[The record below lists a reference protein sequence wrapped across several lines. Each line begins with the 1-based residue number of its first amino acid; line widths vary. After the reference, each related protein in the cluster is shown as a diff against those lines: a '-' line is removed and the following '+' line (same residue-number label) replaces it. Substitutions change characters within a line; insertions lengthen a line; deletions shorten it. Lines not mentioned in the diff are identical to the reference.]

1 MGDDQPGLRE
11 RLVGVAM
18 KMLAAGTSELSLRS
32 VARGAGVSA
41 MAPYR
46 HFPDKAALLR
56 AVADRG
62 FEMLRD
68 ALEAADARGSGRA
81 ALAAQG
87 MAYFGFAA
95 EHPALFRLMF
105 SDLCAPPNPAEAGP
119 GAHSVLARRVGSIV
133 TDPAAA
139 ETATIAAWAIVHG
152 LALLA
157 LDGTLPIDSDR
168 AQSVLSLFANGLG

>member
-1 MGDDQPGLRE
+1 MDGKQPGLRT
-11 RLVGVAM
+11 RLVHVAM
-18 KMLAAGTSELSLRS
+18 EMLAEGADTLSLRS

-62 FEMLRD
+62 FEMLRE
-68 ALEAADARGSGRA
+68 ALEAGDRGGGRE
-81 ALAAQG
+81 ALVGQG
-87 MAYFGFAA
+87 LAYFRFAG

-105 SDLCAPPNPAEAGP
+105 SNLCAPPDPTEAGP
-119 GAHSVLARRVGSIV
+119 RAHAILAGRVESIV
-133 TDPAAA
+133 TDPSAAA
-139 ETATIAAWAIVHG
+139 TATVAAWAVVHG

-157 LDGTLPIDSDR
+157 LDGTLQIDTDQTR
-168 AQSVLSLFANGLG
+168 AVLTLFAQGLG

>member
-1 MGDDQPGLRE
+1 MDDDQPRLHA
-11 RLVGVAM
+11 RLVQVAM
-18 KMLAAGTSELSLRS
+18 EMLAESADALSLRS

-62 FEMLRD
+62 FEMLRE
-68 ALEAADARGSGRA
+68 ALEAGDRDGGRE
-81 ALAAQG
+81 ALVEQG
-87 MAYFGFAA
+87 LAYFRFAG

-105 SDLCAPPNPAEAGP
+105 SNLCAPPAPTEAGP
-119 GAHSVLARRVGSIV
+119 DAHAILARRVESIV

-139 ETATIAAWAIVHG
+139 ATATIAAWAIVHG

-157 LDGTLPIDSDR
+157 LDGTLPIDADQAR
-168 AQSVLSLFANGLG
+168 SVLTLFAQGLS

>member
-1 MGDDQPGLRE
+1 MDSDQSGLRT
-11 RLVGVAM
+11 RLVHVAM
-18 KMLAAGTSELSLRS
+18 EMLAEGADALSLRS

-62 FEMLRD
+62 FEMLRE
-68 ALEAADARGSGRA
+68 ALEAGDRGGGRE
-81 ALAAQG
+81 ALVEQG
-87 MAYFGFAA
+87 LAYFRFAG

-105 SDLCAPPNPAEAGP
+105 SNLCAPPAPNAGP
-119 GAHSVLARRVGSIV
+119 GAHAVLARRVESIV

-139 ETATIAAWAIVHG
+139 ATATVAAWAIVHG

-157 LDGTLPIDSDR
+157 LDGTLPIDAGQAR
-168 AQSVLSLFANGLG
+168 SVLTLFAQGLS